1 MRTSGRP
8 SLTNPPGTLVD
19 VGGFRLH
26 LNGQGTGSPTVVFDA
41 ALGGSSL
48 SWMLVQ
54 PEVAKLTRA
63 CSYDRAGF
71 GWSDAGPM
79 PRSAGRIA
87 DELHTLL
94 RRAGEMP
101 PYVLVGHSFGALVAR
116 VFAARH
122 ASDVAAIVL
131 VEPAFPEDWLQPNDR
146 ERQRIE
152 RGVNLCRR
160 GSFAARVGLARMV
173 SWLVTAGALAPARAV
188 VALISRG
195 GVARADEEILA
206 PIWKLPREA
215 RAVLKH
221 MWTRAAF
228 FDALGS
234 QIASISQSAAEV
246 IDAGEIGDV
255 PLVIVSATNPHPH
268 HVAMQQQL
276 VNRGRLGRRI
286 VASASGHWVP
296 LDQPEVIVDAVC
308 SIVEEIR
315 SA

>member
-1 MRTSGRP
+1 
-8 SLTNPPGTLVD
+8 
-19 VGGFRLH
+19 
-26 LNGQGTGSPTVVFDA
+26 
-41 ALGGSSL
+41 
-48 SWMLVQ
+48 
-54 PEVAKLTRA
+54 
-63 CSYDRAGF
+63 
-71 GWSDAGPM
+71 
-79 PRSAGRIA
+79 
-87 DELHTLL
+87 
-94 RRAGEMP
+94 MP

-122 ASDVAAIVL
+122 VSDVAAMVL

-173 SWLVTAGALAPARAV
+173 SWLVNAGALAPARAV

-215 RAVLKH
+215 RGVLKQ

-246 IDAGEIGDV
+246 IDAGDIDHV

-276 VNRGRLGRRI
+276 VNRARQGRRI

-296 LDQPEVIVDAVC
+296 LDQPEVIVDAVRT
-308 SIVEEIR
+308 IVEEIR
-315 SA
+315 SP